1 MREKYESLGLT
12 DLRAI
17 AKHRGIRG
25 TSTMRKSEVIEAM
38 LALDEQEKNTEKEV
52 EPVQEACGDD
62 SR

>member
-38 LALDEQEKNTEKEV
+38 LALDEQEKNREKEV
-52 EPVQEACGDD
+52 EPVQ
-62 SR
+62 